1 MTDGMKSGAGS
12 DPFDDESDP
21 DQDAS
26 QTEEQNAKA
35 ADEAAEEETVPENG
49 TSSTSDGVEASE
61 PANLSAREEI
71 PYIFRRNGVKD
82 NRKMIQYF
90 LRDDTEDLEAEVK
103 QAVEQDLDTDVYLTD
118 LREALVRVGAEHVD
132 EVADELRE
140 WGYRYRD

>member
-26 QTEEQNAKA
+26 QSEEKNAKA
-35 ADEAAEEETVPENG
+35 ADETAEEETEPETE
-49 TSSTSDGVEASE
+49 TSSKSDDVEASD
-61 PANLSAREEI
+61 PANLSTREDI

-82 NRKMIQYF
+82 NRRMIQYF
-90 LRDDTEDLEAEVK
+90 LRDDTEDLEDEVK
-103 QAVEQDLDTDVYLTD
+103 QAVEEDLDTDVYLTD